1 MSTMTTEKTRSRSR
15 SRSDSHDSHEE
26 RMTLPRLLI
35 ADEESVS
42 LKT

>member
-1 MSTMTTEKTRSRSR
+1 MSTMTMEKTRSH
-15 SRSDSHDSHEE
+15 SDSHDSHEE

>member
-1 MSTMTTEKTRSRSR
+1 MSTMTTEKTRSR

>member
-1 MSTMTTEKTRSRSR
+1 MSTMTTEKTRSH
-15 SRSDSHDSHEE
+15 SDSHDSHEE

>member
-1 MSTMTTEKTRSRSR
+1 MSTMTTEKTRSRS
-15 SRSDSHDSHEE
+15 DSLDSHEE

>member
-1 MSTMTTEKTRSRSR
+1 MSTMTTEKKCSRP
-15 SRSDSHDSHEE
+15 DSHDGHEE